1 MDFSSEIKELDV
13 HIDNLKKIRDILY
26 AVEETVLEIEDRVCE
41 MDEKTPHLEKMQ
53 GHISGDEKTAY
64 SAVVSRFNEAYAL
77 IDEILG
83 PPDDNVTGEPV
94 GTAFSPEAKGS
105 HPAEPDLESL
115 LEQIKSDKR
124 HLS

>member
-13 HIDNLKKIRDILY
+13 HIDNLKKIRNILY

>member
-1 MDFSSEIKELDV
+1 MDFSSELKELDV
-13 HIDNLKKIRDILY
+13 CIDNLKKIRDILY

-41 MDEKTPHLEKMQ
+41 MDEKIPHLEKIQ
-53 GHISGDEKTAY
+53 SQISGKEKTAY

-105 HPAEPDLESL
+105 HPAEPDLDSL
-115 LEQIKSDKR
+115 LDRVKTGKR

>member
-1 MDFSSEIKELDV
+1 MDYSSELKELDEC
-13 HIDNLKKIRDILY
+13 IDNLKKIRDILY
-26 AVEETVLEIEDRVCE
+26 AVESTVLEIEDRVCE
-41 MDEKTPHLEKMQ
+41 IDEKTPHLEKMQ
-53 GHISGDEKTAY
+53 GYVSKEDRVSY
-64 SAVVSRFNEAYAL
+64 SSLVSKFNEAYAL

-105 HPAEPDLESL
+105 HPGEPDINSL
-115 LEQIKSDKR
+115 LDQIKSDKR

>member
-1 MDFSSEIKELDV
+1 MDYSSALKELDA
-13 HIDNLKKIRDILY
+13 HIDNLKKIKDILY
-26 AVEETVLEIEDRVCE
+26 AVEETVLEIEDRICE
-41 MDEKTPHLEKMQ
+41 IDEKTPHLEKMQ
-53 GHISGDEKTAY
+53 GRVSKEDRESY
-64 SAVVSRFNEAYAL
+64 SVLVSKFNEAYAL
-77 IDEILG
+77 TDEILG

-105 HPAEPDLESL
+105 HPVESDIDTL